1 MDGFGLRLLT
11 AAMLFIPLPT
21 LAKPQAGSGAVPA
34 LYPTKA
40 EAEKAARLHFNC
52 TGAHRMGTQWMPCP
66 QHSDTHS
73 APGHS
78 H

>member
-11 AAMLFIPLPT
+11 ATMLLTPLPA
-21 LAKPQAGSGAVPA
+21 LANPQGGSGAVPA

-40 EAEKAARLHFNC
+40 EAEMAARLHFHC
-52 TGAHRMGTQWMPCP
+52 SGAHPMGKQWMPCA
-66 QHSDTHS
+66 QHSDTHP
-73 APGHS
+73 APGHT